1 MAFLSREQVITETTQ
16 RYPGVEIPG
25 YKLRSRYSREHNVF
39 FDCDE
44 PSVKCLRELLEYN
57 FHEKFVTFI
66 VVSKDGKYKFMSI
79 SYRNASVEPLEHFMD
94 RYEETIKPSLIMTLY
109 GSDKEFVELLGY
121 SYE

>member
-1 MAFLSREQVITETTQ
+1 MAILSREEVVNETIQ
-16 RYPGVEIPG
+16 RYPGVEIPQ
-25 YKLRSRYSREHNVF
+25 YKLRSSYSREYNVF

-44 PSVKCLRELLEYN
+44 PSEKSLRELLEYN
-57 FHEKFVTFI
+57 FHVKFVTFI
-66 VVSKDGKYKFMSI
+66 IVSRDGKHEFMSI
-79 SYRNASVEPLEHFMD
+79 SYRNASIEPLEHFMG